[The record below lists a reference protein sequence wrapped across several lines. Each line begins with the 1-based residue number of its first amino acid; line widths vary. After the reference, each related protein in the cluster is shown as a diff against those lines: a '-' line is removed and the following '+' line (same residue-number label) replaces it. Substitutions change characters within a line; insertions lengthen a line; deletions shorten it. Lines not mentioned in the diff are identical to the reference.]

1 MYKVFIDNTEM
12 VFTNSEVEIGRGFY
26 DVKFHEDTDGLKNV
40 LKIIDTQKDSKI
52 LVFCKQ
58 PEQAI
63 KKVFHGF
70 HFMEAA
76 GGIVKRNDTYLF
88 IERFGVWDIPKGK
101 IEKNEQ
107 PWEAAIREVEE
118 ECGIE
123 KPTISHL
130 IGHTFHTYMY
140 KAKPT
145 LKKNWWYALN
155 YDGDQTL
162 KPQEEESITQAIW
175 VDKNKWKMIESN
187 TYASIREVLKQAKDW

>member
-107 PWEAAIREVEE
+107 PGEAATR
-118 ECGIE
+118 
-123 KPTISHL
+123 
-130 IGHTFHTYMY
+130 
-140 KAKPT
+140 
-145 LKKNWWYALN
+145 
-155 YDGDQTL
+155 
-162 KPQEEESITQAIW
+162 
-175 VDKNKWKMIESN
+175 
-187 TYASIREVLKQAKDW
+187 

>member
-12 VFTNSEVEIGRGFY
+12 VFTNSEVEIGRGYY
-26 DVKFHEDTDGLKNV
+26 DVKFHEDTDGLKYV

-123 KPTISHL
+123 KPTISHF